1 MTRAERVI
9 NAFINCVNAGQYSL
23 DYATVLIEDNS
34 KYGYL
39 TSEDK
44 QKFYD
49 TFYPIDEEMV
59 VEGVE

>member
-9 NAFINCVNAGQYSL
+9 NAFINCVNTGQYSL

-39 TSEDK
+39 TDEDK
-44 QKFYD
+44 QVFYD
-49 TFYPIDEEMV
+49 TFYPIDEEMNV
-59 VEGVE
+59 